1 MVIDMA
7 AAAMV
12 VTAAAAA
19 AVTVVTEEA
28 MEMTMKEVAIKQ
40 IIVKFMSLIL

>member
-1 MVIDMA
+1 MRDP
-7 AAAMV
+7 V
-12 VTAAAAA
+12 VLDTAAA
-19 AVTVVTEEA
+19 TVVTEEA